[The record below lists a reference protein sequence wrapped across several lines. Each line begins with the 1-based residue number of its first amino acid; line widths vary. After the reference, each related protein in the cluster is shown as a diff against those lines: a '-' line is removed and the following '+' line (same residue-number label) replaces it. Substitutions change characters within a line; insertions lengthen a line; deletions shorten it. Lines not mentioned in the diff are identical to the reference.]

1 MLISNTS
8 KVYEKPPTGVYIGV
22 LADAVDLGI
31 VQGKFGPKPMVCL
44 VWVLNAKDK
53 EGNYY
58 RAMAQVNASLN
69 EKSKLYDLIKGI
81 LGTAPPVPYESENL
95 IGKQNQL
102 VVALEQDAQGKPFSN
117 IKAIL
122 PFPAGTQ
129 PFPVPADFVR
139 NKDRQKGQTIAQAQP
154 ATTQPT
160 TQPAAEK
167 SDVEF

>member
-22 LADAVDLGI
+22 LADAVDLGT
-31 VQGKFGPKPMVCL
+31 VQGKFGLKPMVRL

-102 VVALEQDAQGKPFSN
+102 VVALEQDAKGRPFSN

-122 PFPAGTQ
+122 PLPSGTP
-129 PFPVPADFVR
+129 PFPVPAGFVR
-139 NKDRQKGQTIAQAQP
+139 NKDRQQGQTAAQ
-154 ATTQPT
+154 
-160 TQPAAEK
+160 TQPAAAQSAIPAPAEEAE
-167 SDVEF
+167 VQF